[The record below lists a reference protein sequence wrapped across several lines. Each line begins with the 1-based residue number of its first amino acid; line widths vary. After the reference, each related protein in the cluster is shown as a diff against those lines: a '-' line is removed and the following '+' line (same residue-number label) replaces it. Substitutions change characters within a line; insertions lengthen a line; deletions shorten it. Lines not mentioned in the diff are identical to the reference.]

1 MEEQCTND
9 SIPLSWNCIWH
20 FLLPQHGLVVIP
32 LSCCHSIHNF
42 VSFALP
48 LVSIV
53 LCKVCHHSLNC
64 RFGISVPSTFFG
76 AFFGFRK
83 DVSLKRKFSSFTVY
97 VLYSP

>member
-20 FLLPQHGLVVIP
+20 FLLPQHGVVVIP
-32 LSCCHSIHNF
+32 LSCCYSIHNF
-42 VSFALP
+42 VGFALP

-53 LCKVCHHSLNC
+53 LCEVCHYILNS

-76 AFFGFRK
+76 AIIGFCK
-83 DVSLKRKFSSFTVY
+83 DVSTIASY
-97 VLYSP
+97 VIIYY